1 MEKPAADNFDDAQ
14 RLIEGIGDNQAINVA
29 YHMAFSPE
37 VDWALEQVNQ
47 ATDHLGWPIA
57 IESWHAD
64 PYQSEL
70 ASAEERLGTSWID
83 SGINAL
89 SVIERFAKVT
99 ERRSLWPIG
108 QASRSEFQGTFT
120 CEAHSRKLTALVL
133 TSWHSTAPTRNTR
146 VKYSSGAELVM
157 DHAGVA
163 GYLLKDGTV
172 FAKFGSDGSIPRR
185 ESHYKAMYRSWLVD
199 GDQTFSMD
207 TSLRLHRLLLE
218 KPN

>member
-1 MEKPAADNFDDAQ
+1 
-14 RLIEGIGDNQAINVA
+14 
-29 YHMAFSPE
+29 
-37 VDWALEQVNQ
+37 
-47 ATDHLGWPIA
+47 
-57 IESWHAD
+57 
-64 PYQSEL
+64 
-70 ASAEERLGTSWID
+70 
-83 SGINAL
+83 
-89 SVIERFAKVT
+89 
-99 ERRSLWPIG
+99 
-108 QASRSEFQGTFT
+108 
-120 CEAHSRKLTALVL
+120 
-133 TSWHSTAPTRNTR
+133 
-146 VKYSSGAELVM
+146 M